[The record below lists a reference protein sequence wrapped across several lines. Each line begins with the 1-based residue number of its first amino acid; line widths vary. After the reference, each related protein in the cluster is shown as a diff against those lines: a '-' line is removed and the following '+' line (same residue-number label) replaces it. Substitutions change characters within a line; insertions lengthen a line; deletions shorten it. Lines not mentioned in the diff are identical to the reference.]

1 MNSELILKSDV
12 LDMLFEKRNKAYGAY
27 MLRKFYNSRL
37 IKSMGI
43 MLSTVIV
50 FSAFTF
56 LPDSKKGNV
65 LEFTEPVF
73 GQILPDPKVPEL
85 KPKPIKPPTG
95 KAVPTLKLSNTI
107 QIVNN
112 KDSVDL
118 LENLDNRAI
127 GNTTST
133 GPNEAGIELVG
144 ASGDGNESSIEPAK
158 PAEPAV
164 DITTPLESAEIKP
177 EFPGGVQALR
187 KFLERNL
194 RNPRELEKDELI
206 SVKVRFVVGYDGK
219 LQRFEI
225 AQDGGNEFNNEVMR
239 VLKKMPAW
247 TPGKSKGQNVS
258 VYYVIPVKFIAE
270 D

>member
-1 MNSELILKSDV
+1 MNSELILRSDV
-12 LDMLFEKRNKAYGAY
+12 LDMLFEKRNKNYGAY
-27 MLRKFYNSRL
+27 TLRKFYNNRL
-37 IKSMGI
+37 IKSIAI
-43 MLSTVIV
+43 MLLTVIV

-56 LPDSKKGNV
+56 LPDSDKEHV
-65 LEFTEPVF
+65 FEITEAGF
-73 GQILPDPKVPEL
+73 GQVLPDPKVPEL
-85 KPKPIKPPTG
+85 KPKVTKPPAG
-95 KAVPTLKLSNTI
+95 KAVPTLKLSSTV
-107 QIVNN
+107 QIVND
-112 KDSVDL
+112 KDSVDVL
-118 LENLDNRAI
+118 KNLDNRAI
-127 GNTTST
+127 GSVTSIEP
-133 GPNEAGIELVG
+133 GEEGKELVG
-144 ASGDGNESSIEPAK
+144 ASGTGNEVAIEAPK
-158 PAEPAV
+158 PAEPVV
-164 DITTPLESAEIKP
+164 DVTTPLESAEIKP

-225 AQDGGNEFNNEVMR
+225 AQDGGSEFNNEVMR

-247 TPGKSKGQNVS
+247 NPGKSHGQNVS